1 LNIFWLW
8 VDYGKSS
15 PEYNSLSHNWVEKRL
30 MNHYQWWMRHVLMHL
45 STQNA
50 VLNLFI
56 SKSYGFSKI
65 IYDQQLNQEILYKKH
80 NISWFM
86 QLKAFSISQKISPT
100 VNLLFIAFKI
110 TFVNF

>member
-1 LNIFWLW
+1 MLNET
-8 VDYGKSS
+8 Y
-15 PEYNSLSHNWVEKRL
+15 
-30 MNHYQWWMRHVLMHL
+30 VLMHL

-56 SKSYGFSKI
+56 SKSVRFLQDNIYG
-65 IYDQQLNQEILYKKH
+65 QPLNQEILYKKH

-86 QLKAFSISQKISPT
+86 QLKAYSIQKKKPPT
-100 VNLLFIAFKI
+100 VNLLFMAFKI